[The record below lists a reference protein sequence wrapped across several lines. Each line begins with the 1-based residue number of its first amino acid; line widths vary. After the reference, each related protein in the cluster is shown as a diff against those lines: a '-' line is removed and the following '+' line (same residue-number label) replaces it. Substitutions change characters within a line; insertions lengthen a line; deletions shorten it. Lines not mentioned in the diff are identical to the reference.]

1 VRARFGVIIALAL
14 LLSACSSGDD
24 ASPEDAATTT
34 AGEVVATTTTP
45 QGAVSST
52 TAGEVPPDFSG
63 PSLITEDSAITT
75 AGLGVIRIGMD
86 QAEAEKAANDRQLRQ
101 DGGSDACYVSVLER
115 SPGNI
120 SFIFSNGIFATVVVN
135 DQSVATSSGARVG
148 DSEQQILDLFG
159 DKIVATDIPTGRNL
173 TFVPSDPGFENDRVV
188 FRTDGTAVVQIRA
201 GSLPEVGA
209 ENGCSDLE

>member
-1 VRARFGVIIALAL
+1 MRVRFAVVIALAL
-14 LLSACSSGDD
+14 LVAACSGGDD
-24 ASPEDAATTT
+24 SSADDATTT
-34 AGEVVATTTTP
+34 AAAEVVVTTTTT
-45 QGAVSST
+45 QGIASST
-52 TAGEVPPDFSG
+52 TAGETPPDFSG
-63 PSLITEDSAITT
+63 PSLITEESAITT
-75 AGLGVIRIGMD
+75 AGLGVIRIGMTPD
-86 QAEAEKAANDRQLRQ
+86 EAEKAANDRQLRR

-115 SPGNI
+115 SPGSI
-120 SFIFSNGIFATVVVN
+120 SFIFSNGVFATVVVD

-201 GSLPEVGA
+201 GTLPEVGA
-209 ENGCSDLE
+209 ENGCLDLE